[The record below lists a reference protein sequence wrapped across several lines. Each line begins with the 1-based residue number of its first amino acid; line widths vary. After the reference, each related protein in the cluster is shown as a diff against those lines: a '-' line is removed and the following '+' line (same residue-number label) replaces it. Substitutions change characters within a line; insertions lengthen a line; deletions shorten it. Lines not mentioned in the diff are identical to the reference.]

1 MLKRKKWLFFGL
13 LTGVLGLVVF
23 VIWTSS
29 YSHDVCTDNEV
40 SIQVFFCPSDNC
52 FQLVSDLFSSSKEI
66 RCAFYDLDVE
76 IWEELT
82 RARGSNMA
90 GVGIVMEDDN
100 CIGHESIGCEYSYSQ
115 MHNKFCVFDEK
126 VVLTGSLNPT
136 KNGFFKNNNN
146 ILIINSSCVAKE
158 YLSEY
163 WELKEGIFGRGKK
176 SRYNRLKIGDSELL
190 EWYFCPEDDCRNRVL
205 EILEMAEEEV
215 CFSSFALTDNE
226 IRDKISLLDEGG
238 VKIYGTIENRNRNL
252 LGSDYELL
260 FKDIDIRL
268 DANKDSMHHKFFVI
282 DNKTVITGSANPS
295 ENGYENNDENILIIH
310 NSKIAESYM
319 RECIDVFSKGFS

>member
-1 MLKRKKWLFFGL
+1 
-13 LTGVLGLVVF
+13 
-23 VIWTSS
+23 
-29 YSHDVCTDNEV
+29 
-40 SIQVFFCPSDNC
+40 
-52 FQLVSDLFSSSKEI
+52 
-66 RCAFYDLDVE
+66 
-76 IWEELT
+76 
-82 RARGSNMA
+82 
-90 GVGIVMEDDN
+90 
-100 CIGHESIGCEYSYSQ
+100 
-115 MHNKFCVFDEK
+115 
-126 VVLTGSLNPT
+126 
-136 KNGFFKNNNN
+136 
-146 ILIINSSCVAKE
+146 
-158 YLSEY
+158 
-163 WELKEGIFGRGKK
+163 
-176 SRYNRLKIGDSELL
+176 
-190 EWYFCPEDDCRNRVL
+190 
-205 EILEMAEEEV
+205 MAEEEV